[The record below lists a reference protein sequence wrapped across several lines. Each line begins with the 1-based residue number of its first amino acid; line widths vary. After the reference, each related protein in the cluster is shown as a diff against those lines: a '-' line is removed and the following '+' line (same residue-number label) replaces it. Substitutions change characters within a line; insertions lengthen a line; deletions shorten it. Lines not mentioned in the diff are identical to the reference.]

1 MRIAFG
7 LKDVKKGEDTFI
19 DIYNCL
25 VKLDTADS
33 QEYIPFLAFFA
44 VLFVLQKIAP

>member
-1 MRIAFG
+1 LRIAFG

-33 QEYIPFLAFFA
+33 KEYIPFLVFFGT
-44 VLFVLQKIAP
+44 LFVF